1 MFPMEFDH
9 KVLDSLP
16 LPEKEDIRRVLQ
28 ILKAIASARVLPYF
42 RKKRVTDATL
52 IARLS
57 SHLTLE
63 RMEDEDNRIPIVSL
77 ISPRGGHRR
86 ILIHERIFDYLAF
99 VIPSNP
105 ESRLGG
111 KTVEE
116 AKMLAF
122 AEYLL
127 RHQIEHLLYP
137 QRTEPEI
144 IEADVSFAMEKRD
157 EDPTY
162 YRMLRNA
169 LADELNG
176 LRGAPYLNLLDAAEQ
191 DRPYDYLIVQ
201 IQSAYVITLTDLPGD
216 FLEGIFP
223 VLDTQLKRMLVGEF
237 YQKSRNTR
245 YSLRKRN
252 EFLDAMMRLFAVAVE
267 HDESEARKILHAF
280 KDRWG
285 LLTLFHELDLP
296 DSSLDGKEDEDLF
309 PFFKD
314 HVVMNWK
321 GGPEAPPPSP
331 PEPGLS
337 SPELNP
343 EPQPVKSLKDRMEE
357 ARNDP
362 DFPRQAVEVMERNK
376 TSAVG
381 HSGPKYTELIET
393 LLAIPWG
400 KIQKIEVRPKD
411 FEEGLNRTHYGLK
424 RPKEILCDFFSNLI
438 WRYQQPLSEDPDD
451 SHRTGS
457 AFLFVGPPG
466 VGKTSLAIS
475 LAKNLNLPYHK
486 ISLGGM
492 GDESDLVGHGF
503 TWEGSKPGAVVQGL
517 IKMGVMNGLFIMD
530 EADKTQRFAIATL
543 LEILD
548 PEQNHLFHDKYTQTS
563 VDIDLSRCHFILT
576 ANTLET
582 VPPTVVDRCEV
593 IFLDRYGVE
602 EKIAITREHLI
613 ERVRQR
619 YRISEKEIAFAPG
632 QEEDLIRHLIRTY
645 TYEAGVRQL
654 ERVIRTLFLRLFRK
668 EILMKGR
675 KKTVLIERDTIKEHL
690 DAPTRPWKINDEDRV
705 GETLALGV
713 NLERGIGSIIP
724 IQATRIPFEGN
735 GAGDSAGYLSMVH
748 ATGSLE
754 KVMDESRK
762 VATTGIFFCAE
773 DLGIDCEPGNDSIHL
788 HFMGAS
794 TPKDGPSAGGAIGL
808 ALTSVLTNRPI
819 RRDVAMT
826 GEIDTK
832 GRILPVGGLDIKL
845 ETASDAGCKTLII
858 PKANLHGQGGIGR
871 LPEALKQEL
880 QILSYEEW
888 KSDHPPFDPEKHV
901 LQVIAVDHMV
911 QAADIAFVDR
921 ADLEALPPLFVRP
934 ALSVTELLI
943 ETLKSPKTCCC
954 LFYPKEAGE
963 LEIEAFHEP
972 FWEHCK
978 CLFLAQPEVKEEILA
993 KHPNMED
1000 KVTFFVL
1007 PSKEETFP
1015 SFLRDLLQSLSP
1027 ASGPPVRV
1035 SLVAPYFFLLRSGL
1049 APRANT
1055 ASPPLEDLRLFANNY
1070 TVQGFK
1076 IKACKPVL
1084 NRVLCHLALMTT
1096 EDLSTCPFLTRAN
1109 GIYTMDLSFIPEK
1122 YRLDSKRAREIL
1134 TACLMEWLLTVE
1146 ERLKTPDDKREDPS
1160 TPNAGFP
1167 SASRPAP
1174 DRTPQRSS

>member
-16 LPEKEDIRRVLQ
+16 LPEAEDIRRVLQ

-63 RMEDEDNRIPIVSL
+63 RLEDEDNRIPIVSL
-77 ISPRGGHRR
+77 ISPRNGEKS
-86 ILIHERIFDYLAF
+86 ILIHERVFDYLAF

-105 ESRLGG
+105 DSRLGG
-111 KTVEE
+111 KTSEE

-122 AEYLL
+122 TEFVL

-144 IEADVSFAMEKRD
+144 IGSDVSFAMEKRD
-157 EDPTY
+157 NDPTF

-176 LRGAPYLNLLDAAEQ
+176 LQGAAYLTLLDAAEEN
-191 DRPYDYLIVQ
+191 RPYDYLIVQ
-201 IQSAYVITLTDLPGD
+201 IQSGHVTTLTGLPEV

-223 VLDTQLKRMLVGEF
+223 VLDTLLKRMLLGEF

-245 YSLRKRN
+245 YSLRRRN
-252 EFLDAMMRLFAVAVE
+252 QHLDTMMRLFGAAVE
-267 HDESEARKILHAF
+267 QDEDEARKILHAF

-296 DSSLDGKEDEDLF
+296 ESILEGKEDEDIF
-309 PFFKD
+309 SFFRD
-314 HVVMNWK
+314 HVVRNWK
-321 GGPEAPPPSP
+321 EGREGQPPSAT
-331 PEPGLS
+331 EPGITSRELR
-337 SPELNP
+337 PET
-343 EPQPVKSLKDRMEE
+343 QPVKSLKDRMEE

-362 DFPRQAVEVMERNK
+362 AFPRQAVEVMERNK

-381 HSGPKYTELIET
+381 HSGPKYTELLET

-400 KIQKIEVRPKD
+400 KLQKIEVRPRD
-411 FEEGLNRTHYGLK
+411 FEEGLDRTHYGLK

-438 WRYQQPLSEDPDD
+438 WRYQQPQSEDPGDF
-451 SHRTGS
+451 HRTGS

-492 GDESDLVGHGF
+492 SDEADLRGHGF

-530 EADKTQRFAIATL
+530 EADKTERFAIATL

-582 VPPTVVDRCEV
+582 VPPAVVDRCEV

-602 EKIAITREHLI
+602 EKIAIAREHLI

-619 YRISEKEIAFAPG
+619 YRISEAEIAFAPG
-632 QEEDLIRHLIRTY
+632 REEDLLRLLIRTY

-654 ERVIRTLFLRLFRK
+654 ERVIRTLFLRVFRK
-668 EILMKGR
+668 EILVKNR
-675 KKTVLIERDTIKEHL
+675 RCVLIERDTIKEHL
-690 DAPTRPWKINDEDRV
+690 DAPTRPWKINEEDRV

-724 IQATRIPFEGN
+724 IQATRIPFEGTGTN
-735 GAGDSAGYLSMVH
+735 STDGYLSMVH
-748 ATGSLE
+748 ATGSIE

-762 VATTGIFFCAE
+762 VATTGIFFCSEA
-773 DLGIDCEPGNDSIHL
+773 LGIERDPGNASIHL

-826 GEIDTK
+826 GEIDTQ
-832 GRILPVGGLDIKL
+832 GRILPVGGLDVKL
-845 ETASDAGCKTLII
+845 ETASDAECKTLII
-858 PKANLHGQGGIGR
+858 PTANLQGEGGIER

-880 QILSYEEW
+880 HILSYEEW
-888 KSDHPPFDPEKHV
+888 KTESPSFDPEKHV
-901 LQVIAVDHMV
+901 LQVIAVDHVV
-911 QAADIAFVDR
+911 QAADIAFIDR
-921 ADLEALPPLFVRP
+921 AEMEVLPPLFLP
-934 ALSVTELLI
+934 QALSVADLLI
-943 ETLKSPKTCCC
+943 EAFHSPRNCCC
-954 LFYPKEAGE
+954 LFYPKESGE
-963 LEIEAFHEP
+963 LDIDAFHAP
-972 FWEHCK
+972 FREHCR
-978 CLFLAQPEVKEEILA
+978 CLFVAKPEVKRKILEN
-993 KHPNMED
+993 HPGIED
-1000 KVTFFVL
+1000 TVIFYDL
-1007 PSKEETFP
+1007 PSQDEAFP
-1015 SFLRDLLQSLSP
+1015 SLVRDIQQSLSQE
-1027 ASGPPVRV
+1027 SGGPVRI
-1035 SLVAPYFFLLRSGL
+1035 SLVAPYFFLLQGGL
-1049 APRANT
+1049 AGQGNT
-1055 ASPPLEDLRLFANNY
+1055 ASSPAEGLRLFANNY

-1076 IKACKPVL
+1076 IKACKPLL
-1084 NRVLCHLALMTT
+1084 NRVLCHLALMST
-1096 EDLSTCPFLTRAN
+1096 EDLNACPFLSRIH

-1122 YRLDSKRAREIL
+1122 YRLDSKRARG
-1134 TACLMEWLLTVE
+1134 LLTDCLKQWLRTVE
-1146 ERLKTPDDKREDPS
+1146 DRLVTALRMGKGSMD
-1160 TPNAGFP
+1160 PNARIRTT
-1167 SASRPAP
+1167 SRPIP
-1174 DRTPQRSS
+1174 EKTRPLRS